1 MGGGRIERLPADRE
15 PFVAAGWPPLPR
27 RAPDDAA
34 ADGDPVDTDA
44 SAAAEITPLPALLAT
59 VSDTDPTCAPDTLA
73 AA

>member
-1 MGGGRIERLPADRE
+1 MGGGRIERLPAIRE
-15 PFVAAGWPPLPR
+15 PVVAAGWPHLPR

-34 ADGDPVDTDA
+34 ADGDPVDADA
-44 SAAAEITPLPALLAT
+44 SGAAEITPLPALLAA